1 MKLRSV
7 CLNTGLLI
15 GALSLASMSMA
26 SPSPSPSKFS
36 YMTQVCDNI
45 ASKKNS
51 NTYRKNVLFF
61 TCCSKTQNSPGA
73 WYVSDMN
80 SPACSTG
87 NLEKSCGDKSDFYN
101 QGTSGLE
108 SLPTSPFCYYF
119 FSDTTPVAASSLA
132 PANEIVQ
139 AKKIKA

>member
-7 CLNTGLLI
+7 CLNTGLLF

-45 ASKKNS
+45 ASKKNP

-61 TCCSKTQNSPGA
+61 TCCSQTEKSDGV
-73 WYVSDMN
+73 WYVSNMS
-80 SPACSTG
+80 SPVCSTG
-87 NLEKSCGDKSDFYN
+87 NLENSCGDKSDFYN
-101 QGTSGLE
+101 QGTSKHEHLT
-108 SLPTSPFCYYF
+108 TSPFCYYL

-132 PANEIVQ
+132 LSN
-139 AKKIKA
+139 KIKA